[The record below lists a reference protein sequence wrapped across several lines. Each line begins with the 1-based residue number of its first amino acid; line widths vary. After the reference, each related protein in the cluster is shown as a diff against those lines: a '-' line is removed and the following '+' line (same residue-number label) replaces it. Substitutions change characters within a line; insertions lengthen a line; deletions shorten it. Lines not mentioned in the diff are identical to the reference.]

1 MAGTAKTAEKSV
13 SEEVFLVVMSLFDA
27 KDGLQGKDKPTY
39 TPNKEEGDVVLVTN
53 ARHVE
58 FTGRKW
64 EQKVYRWHT
73 G

>member
-1 MAGTAKTAEKSV
+1 M
-13 SEEVFLVVMSLFDA
+13 SEAVIFVLMSMLIT
-27 KDGLQGKDKPTY
+27 KDVLQGKDKPTY

-64 EQKVYRWHT
+64 EHKVYRWHT